1 MKVPQLIRLWLGC
14 VVACLEFAASSHGGE
29 VPPGDSRER
38 WAFQPVHKPAIPAIF
53 PDNQVLTPVDAFV
66 LARLEQHGWKPA
78 QPASRP
84 QWIRRV
90 YFDLIGLPPAPEE
103 IAAFE
108 ADRKPGAHERVV
120 ERLLNS
126 RHYGERWAQH
136 WLDVVRYAE
145 SEGYE
150 YDRHVPDAWRFRDYV
165 IDSLNRD
172 KPFGRFIREQLAGD
186 ELVGSDAAAKNAGG
200 LPDPRSTE
208 LLSASIFHRLGPVRR
223 NAGNPDIALSRN
235 EVLTERTDIIG
246 VAFLGLTVGCA
257 RCHDHKLDPI
267 TQKDYYRLQ
276 AYLAATEEN
285 NIALVPK
292 ADQDAWKAESK
303 RVKEAVAKIKKRLG
317 KATGAQKTKLQT
329 ELKAIE
335 AQRPAP
341 LPTIPATAD
350 DFEKRTAIHVLKRGI
365 WEKKGEPVGPRP
377 LGALVEEEL
386 AELPADASHPRLR
399 LADWIAS
406 PANPLTA
413 RVIVNRLWQHHFG
426 AGLVATVNDFGSRS
440 GVPSHPELLDWLA
453 STLVENGWRL
463 KPLHRLM
470 VLSGTYRQASRT
482 INADKMETVDPE
494 NRLLWRFNRRRLS
507 AEEARDA
514 MLAVS
519 GRLNLRHGGPSV
531 MVPVDEGLIKLLY
544 KPEQW
549 RVTEDA
555 SEHNRRSVYL
565 IAKRNL
571 RLPFMET
578 FDAPA
583 LQSSCARR
591 ETSTHAPQ
599 SLEMLN
605 GALSNDL
612 AAAFAERLAR
622 ETGGDAPH
630 LIERACRL
638 AFGRPPSKE
647 EFQIASAYLRDGS
660 PKEFALAMFNLNA
673 FLYVE

>member
-1 MKVPQLIRLWLGC
+1 MVPQD
-14 VVACLEFAASSHGGE
+14 H
-29 VPPGDSRER
+29 
-38 WAFQPVHKPAIPAIF
+38 WAFQPVRKSAIPVLSHDDRA
-53 PDNQVLTPVDAFV
+53 LTPVDAFV
-66 LARLEQHGWKPA
+66 LEKLGQRGWRQAPPA
-78 QPASRP
+78 TRV

-90 YFDLIGLPPAPEE
+90 SFDLIGLPPTPEE

-108 ADRKPGAHERVV
+108 ADGEPGAHERVV
-120 ERLLNS
+120 DRLLDS

-165 IDSLNRD
+165 IDALNRD
-172 KPFGRFIREQLAGD
+172 KPFDRFIREQLAGD
-186 ELVGSDAAAKNAGG
+186 EMAGPAGETRGADSLPGPQAA
-200 LPDPRSTE
+200 E

-235 EVLTERTDIIG
+235 EVLTERTDIVG

-276 AYLAATEEN
+276 AYLAATVEHN
-285 NIALVPK
+285 VALVPK
-292 ADQDAWKAESK
+292 TDQDAWEAETK
-303 RVKEAVAKIKKRLG
+303 QVKEAVAKIKKRLG
-317 KATGAQKTKLQT
+317 KASGAEKAKLQT
-329 ELKAIE
+329 ELKALE
-335 AQRPAP
+335 AKMPEP

-350 DFEKRTAIHVLKRGI
+350 NFEKRTAIHVLKRGI

-377 LGALVEEEL
+377 LGALVGEGLE
-386 AELPADASHPRLR
+386 ELPADATHPRLR
-399 LADWIAS
+399 LADWIAN

-413 RVIVNRLWQHHFG
+413 RVIANRLWQHHFG
-426 AGLVATVNDFGSRS
+426 AGLVATVNDFGTR
-440 GVPSHPELLDWLA
+440 GGLPSHPELLDWLA
-453 STLVENGWRL
+453 ATLVENGWRL
-463 KPLHRLM
+463 KPLHRMM
-470 VLSGTYRQASRT
+470 VLSGTYRQASRAPDHDGMA
-482 INADKMETVDPE
+482 IADPD

-519 GRLNLRHGGPSV
+519 GRLNLREGGPSV
-531 MVPVDEGLIKLLY
+531 MVPVDEDLIKLLY

-555 SEHNRRSVYL
+555 AEHDRRSIYL

-605 GALSNDL
+605 GPLSNDL
-612 AAAFAERLAR
+612 AAAFAERLTR
-622 ETGGDAPH
+622 ETGGASE
-630 LIERACRL
+630 LWVERACRL
-638 AFGRPPSKE
+638 AWGRPPTKE
-647 EFQIASAYLRDGS
+647 ESRIARTYLRDGS

>member
-108 ADRKPGAHERVV
+108 ADREPDAHERVV

-172 KPFGRFIREQLAGD
+172 KPFDRFIREQLAGD
-186 ELVGSDAAAKNAGG
+186 ELVGSDAAAKNADG

-292 ADQDAWKAESK
+292 ADLDAWKAESK

-329 ELKAIE
+329 ELKSIE
-335 AQRPAP
+335 AQQPEP

-426 AGLVATVNDFGSRS
+426 AGLVATVNDFGSRG

-519 GRLNLRHGGPSV
+519 GRLNPRHGGPSV

-638 AFGRPPSKE
+638 AFGRPPSRE
-647 EFQIASAYLRDGS
+647 EFRIASAYLRDGS